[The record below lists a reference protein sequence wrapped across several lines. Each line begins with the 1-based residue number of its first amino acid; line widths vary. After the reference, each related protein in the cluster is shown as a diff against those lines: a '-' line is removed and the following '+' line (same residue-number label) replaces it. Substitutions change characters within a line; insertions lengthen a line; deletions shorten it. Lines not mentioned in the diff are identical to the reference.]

1 MCNYAFKFVQD
12 DQQAQDV
19 VQDVF
24 MNFWRKKDSLNI
36 DLKVKSYLFTAVRN
50 KALEVLRHKKMKA
63 NHYDAVRINELLRY
77 DIEDEAEKY
86 VRLEK
91 IHVAIGGLP
100 TKCREVF
107 SLSKM
112 NGLSY
117 NEIAAHLGISVK
129 TVENQIVR
137 ALKLLREK
145 LN

>member
-1 MCNYAFKFVQD
+1 MQD
-12 DQQAQDV
+12 NQQAQDV

-24 MNFWRKKDSLNI
+24 MNFWRKRESLNI

-50 KALEVLRHKKMKA
+50 KALEVLRHKKMKE
-63 NHYDAVRINELLRY
+63 NHHDSVRINELLRY

-91 IHVAIGGLP
+91 IHTAIGGLP

-107 SLSKM
+107 SLSKL

-117 NEIAAHLGISVK
+117 NEIADHLGISVK

>member
-1 MCNYAFKFVQD
+1 VQD
-12 DQQAQDV
+12 NQRAQDV

-24 MNFWRKKDSLNI
+24 MNFWRKRDTLDI

-50 KALEVLRHKKMKA
+50 KALEVLRHEKMKE
-63 NHYDAVRINELLRY
+63 NHADTVRINELLRY

-91 IHVAIGGLP
+91 IHAAIGTLP
-100 TKCREVF
+100 DKCREVF
-107 SLSKM
+107 SLSKL

-117 NEIAAHLGISVK
+117 NEIANHLNISVK